1 MGGLTHSRW
10 PNVRCGSKA
19 DFGPGLR
26 PFRFALN
33 NRHSSARML
42 IVPSLDIAVPPHR
55 SSGSFANR
63 RGVRATATLE
73 EIWCEKIR
81 GCSCRARQNVRYAAR
96 SGQRCGVAGVAA
108 GCWVAGGAA
117 AGAAAGRDAAGAV
130 AGRTRGS
137 QRPFTMRIFRALH
150 LRTAA
155 RTLAFDTQMPS
166 TS

>member
-1 MGGLTHSRW
+1 
-10 PNVRCGSKA
+10 VVI
-19 DFGPGLR
+19 
-26 PFRFALN
+26 
-33 NRHSSARML
+33 AR
-42 IVPSLDIAVPPHR
+42 
-55 SSGSFANR
+55 GE
-63 RGVRATATLE
+63 RATALVE
-73 EIWCEKIR
+73 DIWCEKIR
-81 GCSCRARQNVRYAAR
+81 GCSYRARQNVRYAAR